1 MTPRHHEI
9 EASEAAPPSDRWCE
23 VVSDKSLRRRVFA
36 QLEPSAR
43 GRGLSALNRVL
54 VLVILAAVV
63 AAVLQTEPR
72 IAAGRE
78 GVFRLFE
85 LSFGVIFSFE
95 YVARI
100 WVCVEDPRFAGRWG
114 RLRYAL
120 SPGAMIDLAVALVS
134 LAPIQ
139 SGALLPLR
147 LLRVLAIARFVRV
160 GRFSRE
166 VGYLI
171 QAVRARGYELCFTV
185 AIALVLIVLGASA
198 MWAAEGA
205 LQPEKF
211 GSIPR
216 AMWWAAVTLTTIGYG
231 DVFPV
236 TPLGKLIAVAV
247 ALAGIGLIAMP
258 AGILA
263 AAFSDALQKSRSEG
277 GAETSAD

>member
-1 MTPRHHEI
+1 MTPRPTKVEPGDPALLSAQRNAAGG
-9 EASEAAPPSDRWCE
+9 EAR
-23 VVSDKSLRRRVFA
+23 LRRRVFA

-43 GRGLSALNRVL
+43 SGRGLSALNRAL
-54 VLVILAAVV
+54 VVVILVAVV
-63 AAVLQTEPR
+63 AAILQTEAR
-72 IAAGRE
+72 IVAGRE
-78 GVFRLFE
+78 GLFRLVE
-85 LSFGVIFSFE
+85 LSLGGVFAVE
-95 YVARI
+95 YITRI
-100 WVCVEDPRFAGRWG
+100 WVCVEDPRFAGKAG

-120 SPGAMIDLAVALVS
+120 TPGALIDLAVALVS
-134 LAPIQ
+134 LAPVQ

-147 LLRVLAIARFVRV
+147 LLRVLSILRFVRV

-166 VGYLI
+166 AGYLLE
-171 QAVRARGYELCFTV
+171 ALRARSYELCFTV
-185 AIALVLIVLGASA
+185 AIALVLIVLGATA
-198 MWAAEGA
+198 MWVAEGA

-236 TPLGKLIAVAV
+236 TTAGKLIAVAV

-263 AAFSDALQKSRSEG
+263 AAFSDALQKSREV
-277 GAETSAD
+277 GARTNAE

>member
-1 MTPRHHEI
+1 MTPPTRDI
-9 EASEAAPPSDRWCE
+9 EPGAAVLLSGQRDVASGETR
-23 VVSDKSLRRRVFA
+23 LRRRVFA

-43 GRGLSALNRVL
+43 SGRGLSAFNRAL
-54 VLVILAAVV
+54 VIVILAAVV
-63 AAVLQTEPR
+63 AAILQTEAR
-72 IAAGRE
+72 ITVGRE
-78 GVFRLFE
+78 GVFRLVE
-85 LSFGVIFSFE
+85 LSFGGVFALE
-95 YVARI
+95 YITRI
-100 WVCVEDPRFAGRWG
+100 WVCVEDPRFAGKGG

-120 SPGAMIDLAVALVS
+120 TPGALIDLAVALAS
-134 LAPIQ
+134 LSPVQ

-147 LLRVLAIARFVRV
+147 LLRMLAILRFVRV

-166 VGYLI
+166 AGYLLE
-171 QAVRARGYELCFTV
+171 AVRTRSYELCFTV
-185 AIALVLIVLGASA
+185 AIALVLIVFGATA
-198 MWAAEGA
+198 MWVAEGG

-236 TPLGKLIAVAV
+236 TIVGKLIAVAV

-263 AAFSDALQKSRSEG
+263 AAFSDALQRSREESARTH
-277 GAETSAD
+277 AE